1 MFYFWRRSQSRSED
15 PPFWLR
21 CWQSWGAVAA
31 RRVPAP
37 PRPSGSERP
46 LCPARWH
53 HGALTLPHSGAS
65 RSHVT
70 RFWLEVTPRD
80 SPGRVRPG
88 PARPRRKRQ
97 QRRLR
102 FPLSPHGQLCPQ
114 EGPGKPLA
122 GPLQATPAPPPPRNS
137 KSQQRPVACGPRP
150 PEGHSL
156 AADQQ
161 LPSQDSRHARRGPDP
176 STDRRPPHP
185 ARREGAGGAWRG
197 HLPRPRPAL
206 SSAHRAAFAG
216 RPVCSAPLPAV
227 TPSGSPLLSA
237 PGAWTLDEWVL
248 SERGTMPELS
258 LGRRRAGKGWGPDEH
273 GHPLLFL
280 GSP

>member
-46 LCPARWH
+46 LSPARWH

-161 LPSQDSRHARRGPDP
+161 LPSQDSRHARRGRESP

-185 ARREGAGGAWRG
+185 ARRGGCRWGVAGAPAAAPPCAQLRPPRGLRGASCLQRPPPGCDTQWQPFTLSTGCLDTGRVGPVGGEQ
-197 HLPRPRPAL
+197 
-206 SSAHRAAFAG
+206 
-216 RPVCSAPLPAV
+216 CQN
-227 TPSGSPLLSA
+227 
-237 PGAWTLDEWVL
+237 
-248 SERGTMPELS
+248 
-258 LGRRRAGKGWGPDEH
+258 
-273 GHPLLFL
+273 
-280 GSP
+280 